1 MSVCEHLRASV
12 YVCVCMTMCD
22 CVCQSMW
29 GHESVCMCVIM
40 SMRVHVS
47 ACEYRSAAVSVCVC
61 VCASVQ
67 IGVEMLISFDNQ
79 SNLCSPSYDRQ
90 LFAVLFWR
98 GKWIPADGS
107 GFRTVVLINWRHVFR
122 DVWQC
127 QEKSCLHFLTAPRF
141 DISTEARIKGRE
153 FTFKYCKVFIYRKDS
168 FSSAVLL
175 YFRFHAAA
183 TMTWNPWVDLSLS
196 TQRSFIVSV
205 EKKY

>member
-1 MSVCEHLRASV
+1 MSVCEHLHASV
-12 YVCVCMTMCD
+12 YESGTMCD

-40 SMRVHVS
+40 STQVHVS
-47 ACEYRSAAVSVCVC
+47 ACEYMSAVVSVCMC
-61 VCASVQ
+61 VHL
-67 IGVEMLISFDNQ
+67 GTNGFEMLISFDNQ
-79 SNLCSPSYDRQ
+79 SNFCSSSYDMQ
-90 LFAVLFWR
+90 LLAVLFWR
-98 GKWIPADGS
+98 GKWIPVDGS
-107 GFRTVVLINWRHVFR
+107 VFRTVVLIDWRHVFR

-127 QEKSCLHFLTAPRF
+127 RENSCLHFLTAPRF
-141 DISTEARIKGRE
+141 DISTEARIKGRD

-168 FSSAVLL
+168 FSSAVFL